1 MPRTITPFMSSPRAS
16 SACDAMKGAAPTTLA
31 LLRTSRSVRAVSGR
45 AWPSGVKISMC
56 ETTLNMRSVTSF

>member
-1 MPRTITPFMSSPRAS
+1 
-16 SACDAMKGAAPTTLA
+16 MKGAAPTTLA
-31 LLRTSRSVRAVSGR
+31 LLRTSRKVRAASGR